1 MLLQPQFAE
10 TRHRVDRRDFIGS
23 SVGIERQRYRHQAAN
38 QVGIAVAA
46 KVKDF
51 SAASGLPRFAFD
63 PDLADAA
70 SDAVEFVSR
79 RIVQRFERS
88 PELDHIAVAI
98 FPVF

>member
-1 MLLQPQFAE
+1 MLLKPQFAE
-10 TRHRVDRRDFIGS
+10 TRHRVDRRDFVRRA
-23 SVGIERQRYRHQAAN
+23 VGIERQRYRHQAAN
-38 QVGIAVAA
+38 EVRIAVAA

-51 SAASGLPRFAFD
+51 LAAGALPRFAFD
-63 PDLADAA
+63 PDLAHAA